1 MAKQKT
7 EKVKTATTNKPV
19 ANNWRNGNNIYAV
32 IVFAFSFLLYFNS
45 IFNDYNLDDELVTQN
60 HRLTSKGISAI
71 PEIFSSPYYQDQSGY
86 KYEYRPIVLTTFAI
100 EHSLFGE
107 HAVVSHFIN
116 TLLYS
121 LMCVLLLLVLRKLLI
136 GYGNILSFLITLLF
150 ASHPVHTEVVASIK
164 NRDEILSLG
173 FALLSLYYA
182 IAWAGKKQ
190 RLQLV
195 AVLLFFMAGILS
207 KSSAIT
213 FAIIIPILLVL
224 FTRIS
229 FDSLFIVTFLLAVP
243 ATLFSRSGT
252 LVQQVILSI
261 LLLASSVFFYAI
273 KYYYTLWASLK
284 KACNV
289 LFSYSTAQSAN
300 TSLAGNINTGFFTKP
315 GIILTWL
322 LLIAI
327 LMALSI
333 IGLQYG
339 NTWLS
344 VTPLI
349 VMSAIYFMAGSEV
362 KLLLIIPISLIT
374 ALALT
379 IFQEAQFLLGAALI
393 VFIATNLLST
403 NKYVRFAAIA
413 AYLVYLG
420 ISVAILHSYFFILV
434 IVFLFFLNK
443 KTTLLL
449 LPVGLLTLFFY
460 IKSIYGAISAS
471 QPITLAV
478 LGFPVVYAGLFLV
491 WRKKEVVA
499 TKAAV
504 ALLPLIVLVYF
515 VVQPPVSNSLYYSI
529 KNKYITASN
538 IKATDPTPVQTVRP
552 LVFMEVPVTANDPLS
567 IKLGTALVVMIKYAK
582 LVCVPYPLSFY
593 YGYAVVKPTEITQ
606 PLAIS
611 SLIFHLLVLAIA
623 LSIFRK
629 YPVPSAGLLIYLV
642 CIIIFSNLVT
652 PVPGI
657 MGDRFLF
664 IPSLGFSM
672 VVVWLLS
679 ILFKQALTVSNVRF
693 NELQKPFAYTLTGVL
708 VVYSLL
714 TVARNSNWKDR
725 LTLFSHDIASVEE
738 SAQAHNLLAL
748 HSFIASNKET
758 DVAKKNELRQQAMV
772 HFKRAIEIYPKFLN
786 ASFDY
791 ARLLDAMGKYDEALK
806 AYQYTTTIEPNF
818 TSPYFSMGIIYQNLN
833 QFDNATKC
841 YEKYLSNHPKQME
854 AYANLSFAYYKMG
867 DYNNSISVNRKAIAN
882 VPENA
887 FNPLVNIGK
896 TYLKMQINDSALY
909 YFGLAKQLNPTDPYV
924 SQYIQQLSTPQ
935 K

>member
-7 EKVKTATTNKPV
+7 EKVKTATPNKPV
-19 ANNWRNGNNIYAV
+19 TSNWLTGNNIYAV

-60 HRLTSKGISAI
+60 HRLTSKGISSI

-86 KYEYRPIVLTTFAI
+86 KYEYRPVVLTTFAI

-107 HAVVSHFIN
+107 HAAVSHFIN
-116 TLLYS
+116 AMLYS
-121 LMCVLLLLVLRKLLI
+121 LMCVLLLLVLRKLLTDN
-136 GYGNILSFLITLLF
+136 GNILPFFITLLF
-150 ASHPVHTEVVASIK
+150 AAHPVHTEVVTSIK
-164 NRDEILSLG
+164 NRDEILALG
-173 FALLSLYYA
+173 FALLCLYYA
-182 IAWAGKKQ
+182 IAYASKKNWF
-190 RLQLV
+190 QLI
-195 AVLLFFMAGILS
+195 AILLFFMMGILS
-207 KSSAIT
+207 KSTAIT
-213 FAIIIPILLVL
+213 FSIIIPILLVL
-224 FTRIS
+224 FTEIS
-229 FDSLFIVTFLLAVP
+229 FASLFIISLLLAVP
-243 ATLFSRSGT
+243 ATLFSRSGM
-252 LVQQVILSI
+252 LLQQVFLSV
-261 LLLASSVFFYAI
+261 LLLASPVFFYVLKHGNSVLAG
-273 KYYYTLWASLK
+273 LK
-284 KACNV
+284 KAYNT
-289 LFSYSTAQSAN
+289 LFSYSITKSTDTA
-300 TSLAGNINTGFFTKP
+300 TTDNINIGFFKKTGVVLAWFLP
-315 GIILTWL
+315 VAFLS
-322 LLIAI
+322 
-327 LMALSI
+327 ALSI
-333 IGLQYG
+333 LGLQYG
-339 NTWLS
+339 NVWLS
-344 VTPLI
+344 VSPLL
-349 VMSAIYFMAGSEV
+349 VMSVIYFMAGNEV

-374 ALALT
+374 ALTLT

-403 NKYVRFAAIA
+403 NKYVRITAIT
-413 AYLVYLG
+413 AYLVYGG
-420 ISVAILHSYFFILV
+420 ISVAILHSYFFLLAIA
-434 IVFLFFLNK
+434 FLFFLNNR
-443 KTTLLL
+443 TTLLL
-449 LPVGLLTLFFY
+449 IPVGLLTLFFY

-471 QPITLAV
+471 QPVTLAA

-491 WRKKEVVA
+491 WRKKEALA

-504 ALLPLIVLVYF
+504 ALLPLVVLVYF
-515 VVQPPVSNSLYYSI
+515 VVHPPVSNSLYYSI

-593 YGYAVVKPTEITQ
+593 YGYAVIKPTEITQ

-611 SLIFHLLVLAIA
+611 SLIFHLLLLAIA

-629 YPVPSAGLLIYLV
+629 YPVPTAGLLIYLV
-642 CIIIFSNLVT
+642 CIVIFSNLVT

-679 ILFKQALTVSNVRF
+679 ILFKQALTISNVRF

-714 TVARNSNWKDR
+714 TVSRNSNWKDR

-924 SQYIQQLSTPQ
+924 SQYIQQLSAPQ